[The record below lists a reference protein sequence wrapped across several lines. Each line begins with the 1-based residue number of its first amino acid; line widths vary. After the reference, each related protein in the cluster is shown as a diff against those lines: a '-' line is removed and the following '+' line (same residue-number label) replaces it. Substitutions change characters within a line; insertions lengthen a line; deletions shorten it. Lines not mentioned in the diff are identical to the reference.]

1 MSLGASE
8 GLSPNKHLRAR
19 MRTNQTNH
27 SRRGA
32 PSKGRITMLR
42 RQILT
47 LAASALALGSLAF
60 GVQAEELKDP
70 FPVKGKV
77 TVADFGAK
85 WCAGCPEM
93 EKIMIEL
100 QKEYGDRAAFVV
112 VDIDK
117 YQGIENKYLI
127 EQLPS
132 QMFFDAKG
140 EPIWIHTGSLS
151 KEELR
156 ERVDIL
162 LAGPQK

>member
-1 MSLGASE
+1 
-8 GLSPNKHLRAR
+8 
-19 MRTNQTNH
+19 
-27 SRRGA
+27 
-32 PSKGRITMLR
+32 
-42 RQILT
+42 
-47 LAASALALGSLAF
+47 
-60 GVQAEELKDP
+60 
-70 FPVKGKV
+70 
-77 TVADFGAK
+77 
-85 WCAGCPEM
+85 
-93 EKIMIEL
+93 MIEL

>member
-1 MSLGASE
+1 MSSTATFSGA
-8 GLSPNKHLRAR
+8 GTAR
-19 MRTNQTNH
+19 
-27 SRRGA
+27 
-32 PSKGRITMLR
+32 PEKKKGRNTMFR
-42 RQILT
+42 RQVVT
-47 LAASALALGSLAF
+47 LVASVLALGSMAF
-60 GVQAEELKDP
+60 GVQAAEKMKEP
-70 FPVKGKV
+70 FPVPGKV
-77 TVADFGAK
+77 TVADFGAD

-93 EKIMIEL
+93 AKLMVEM

-132 QMFFDAKG
+132 QLFFDAKG
-140 EPIWIHTGSLS
+140 EPIWIHTGALT

-162 LAGPQK
+162 LAGPQKQ

>member
-1 MSLGASE
+1 
-8 GLSPNKHLRAR
+8 
-19 MRTNQTNH
+19 
-27 SRRGA
+27 
-32 PSKGRITMLR
+32 MLR

-60 GVQAEELKDP
+60 GVQAEEVKDP

-132 QMFFDAKG
+132 QMFFDASG
-140 EPIWIHTGSLS
+140 DEDVILPDGS
-151 KEELR
+151 KIE
-156 ERVDIL
+156 
-162 LAGPQK
+162 

>member
-1 MSLGASE
+1 
-8 GLSPNKHLRAR
+8 
-19 MRTNQTNH
+19 
-27 SRRGA
+27 
-32 PSKGRITMLR
+32 MLR

-117 YQGIENKYLI
+117 YQGIPSAGETILSDNKRIKILRTNASRIELI
-127 EQLPS
+127 
-132 QMFFDAKG
+132 
-140 EPIWIHTGSLS
+140 
-151 KEELR
+151 
-156 ERVDIL
+156 RVTIV
-162 LAGPQK
+162 

>member
-1 MSLGASE
+1 
-8 GLSPNKHLRAR
+8 
-19 MRTNQTNH
+19 
-27 SRRGA
+27 
-32 PSKGRITMLR
+32 MLR

-77 TVADFGAK
+77 TV
-85 WCAGCPEM
+85 
-93 EKIMIEL
+93 
-100 QKEYGDRAAFVV
+100 FVV

>member
-1 MSLGASE
+1 M
-8 GLSPNKHLRAR
+8 
-19 MRTNQTNH
+19 
-27 SRRGA
+27 
-32 PSKGRITMLR
+32 
-42 RQILT
+42 